1 MAHWGF
7 SASYVLAQGLL
18 YLTVVLWGL
27 ALFDL
32 LRKREADEKLLW
44 LLILIVAPVGA
55 WIYWLNKVRRKH
67 TNYKIRHQFTSA
79 KATKKP

>member
-18 YLTVVLWGL
+18 YLTVALWGL

-32 LRKREADEKLLW
+32 LRKREADKKFLW
-44 LLILIVAPVGA
+44 LLILIVIPVGA
-55 WIYWLNKVRRKH
+55 WIYWLNKVTRKH
-67 TNYKIRHQFTSA
+67 TSYKILNQFIST